1 MTRQEF
7 IKQYC
12 ENLKKDL
19 SETKDVEFW
28 ANQIVDCHYCPFAK
42 GGCGDCAKT
51 LSENLEIMSLQEKET
66 IKKSV
71 DILLKMCNKYE
82 NCIDCPLKELCEY
95 AGITMKEYTERLKK
109 QIEEV

>member
-12 ENLKKDL
+12 ENLKEDL
-19 SETKDVEFW
+19 SEIKDIEFW
-28 ANQIVDCHYCPFAK
+28 TEHTECRYCPFREVS
-42 GGCGDCAKT
+42 CSGDCAKA
-51 LSENLEIMSLQEKET
+51 LSENLWTISLQEKET

-71 DILLKMCNKYE
+71 DILLKICNKYE
-82 NCIDCPLKELCEY
+82 NCIDCPLKKLCEY
-95 AGITMKEYTERLKK
+95 AGITMEEYTERLKK